1 MNKPKKGVVGK
12 RCKARVVRQAQMQ
25 IWLQVLCHRRAAE
38 LVYFRSG
45 TPVVAVGPRYSAF
58 PTSPHLVCGTAAAQQ
73 PDGRH
78 ASTMIGFPDQSK
90 ESDFALCLSMLT
102 KCDNSKGRR
111 FLNNMWRLGVMLKVL
126 ATRRDVLGSCHRK
139 RTHPTAGST
148 DLLVTQGSES
158 RPS

>member
-1 MNKPKKGVVGK
+1 MLANDARPESCTRH
-12 RCKARVVRQAQMQ
+12 RCRFGCRYCVTV
-25 IWLQVLCHRRAAE
+25 E
-38 LVYFRSG
+38 LRSCGACAYSIRNTCCRSG
-45 TPVVAVGPRYSAF
+45 SAVFRISHIT
-58 PTSPHLVCGTAAAQQ
+58 TSCLWYGRCTTA
-73 PDGRH
+73 GR
-78 ASTMIGFPDQSK
+78 STCVHHDRIPDQSK